1 MFGLGKREIS
11 AGELGEGIATLV
23 NEPIST
29 DSARALGMRFE
40 NWDASNG
47 WSKFVESQG
56 VAMMTQMLHY
66 RLWTHAAIQTFC
78 TRFDDGK
85 RRAVSQAAMGIFSK
99 PIAGYDFGT
108 AYNGLEDAFR
118 GNYKFDPEISSLTN
132 PGGGITYLPNP
143 QAPSQSAKYLI
154 QTFVVSHMPNAP
166 AFIKDFGSY
175 SSTLGASIGTVARA
189 VDHIAKK
196 FKI

>member
-1 MFGLGKREIS
+1 MFGFGKKQIS
-11 AGELGEGIATLV
+11 LDELGEGIATLA

-47 WSKFVESQG
+47 WSRFIESQG
-56 VAMMTQMLHY
+56 VPVTTQMLHY

-78 TRFDDGK
+78 TRFDEGK
-85 RRAVSQAAMGIFSK
+85 RRAVTQSGMGIFAK
-99 PIAGYDFGT
+99 AIPGYEFGST
-108 AYNGLEDAFR
+108 YAALEDAFR
-118 GNYKFDPEISSLTN
+118 GNYKFDPKISPLTN
-132 PGGGITYLPNP
+132 PGGGISYLPNP

-154 QTFVVSHMPNAP
+154 QAFVFPHMPNAP
-166 AFIKDFGSY
+166 AFIRDFGSY
-175 SSTLGASIGTVARA
+175 SSTLGASIGTVSRA
-189 VDHIAKK
+189 ADHIGTK